1 MLTFL
6 GILLSSSRSS
16 SVLRLW
22 RSRAGCWR
30 GATRHTQVPTVYLER
45 LQSVITDN
53 DNRLMYHSMVLVL
66 DDVVGNVTRSMKEA
80 QLWDSTIFVLSSD
93 NVPPNPPLYQAQK
106 STVMGRKAT

>member
-1 MLTFL
+1 
-6 GILLSSSRSS
+6 
-16 SVLRLW
+16 
-22 RSRAGCWR
+22 
-30 GATRHTQVPTVYLER
+30 VPTVYLER

-106 STVMGRKAT
+106 TTVMRRKATQRHLSARAWSHLRVICVCREGRPTTLPTLRTIFH